1 VAAEKHPRQVQ
12 VVHRLVGV
20 DQRAERTGLRLAR
33 VAAAAPVAFNRLTAA
48 TVPAASRSPAGAGIT
63 TASHNRL
70 MLAPLVTYRHRLV
83 TLEIDHR

>member
-1 VAAEKHPRQVQ
+1 MF
-12 VVHRLVGV
+12 RLVGV
-20 DQRAERTGLRLAR
+20 DQRAERTRLRLAR

-48 TVPAASRSPAGAGIT
+48 TVVPAASRSPAGAGIT
-63 TASHNRL
+63 TASRNRL